1 MLKVNARVRPCTARA
16 KSKNY
21 SFTMM
26 LCINRYEIYT
36 RASCNSFQT
45 SCKVLKRCNYQM
57 IRYGVYNVIDSVLS
71 IFKIIEPE
79 AGLPFTSYNSS
90 LHNALL

>member
-1 MLKVNARVRPCTARA
+1 MLKVNARVQPRT

-26 LCINRYEIYT
+26 LCINRYENYT

-45 SCKVLKRCNYQM
+45 SCKVLKRYNYQM
-57 IRYGVYNVIDSVLS
+57 IRYGVYNVIDSALS
-71 IFKIIEPE
+71 R
-79 AGLPFTSYNSS
+79 L
-90 LHNALL
+90 

>member
-1 MLKVNARVRPCTARA
+1 MDHGIGYVKVNARVQPRV
-16 KSKNY
+16 KYKNY

-26 LCINRYEIYT
+26 LCINRHENYT

-45 SCKVLKRCNYQM
+45 SCKVLKRCNYQT

-71 IFKIIEPE
+71 R
-79 AGLPFTSYNSS
+79 L
-90 LHNALL
+90 

>member
-1 MLKVNARVRPCTARA
+1 MLKVNAQVQPRPARA
-16 KSKNY
+16 QSLKITV
-21 SFTMM
+21 FTMM
-26 LCINRYEIYT
+26 LCINQYENYI

-71 IFKIIEPE
+71 R
-79 AGLPFTSYNSS
+79 L
-90 LHNALL
+90 

>member
-1 MLKVNARVRPCTARA
+1 MAGSAAHSTRA

-26 LCINRYEIYT
+26 LCINRYENYT
-36 RASCNSFQT
+36 RASSNSFQT
-45 SCKVLKRCNYQM
+45 SYKVLKRYNYQM

-71 IFKIIEPE
+71 RLSFRSARVCLSVCADFI
-79 AGLPFTSYNSS
+79 
-90 LHNALL
+90 

>member
-1 MLKVNARVRPCTARA
+1 MRGFSRA

-26 LCINRYEIYT
+26 LCINRYENYT
-36 RASCNSFQT
+36 RASYNSSQT
-45 SCKVLKRCNYQM
+45 SAKVLKRCNNQM

-71 IFKIIEPE
+71 I
-79 AGLPFTSYNSS
+79 L
-90 LHNALL
+90 

>member
-1 MLKVNARVRPCTARA
+1 MEHGIGYVKSECTGSSAHSTRA
-16 KSKNY
+16 KFKNC

-26 LCINRYEIYT
+26 LCINLYENNT

-45 SCKVLKRCNYQM
+45 ACKVIKRCNYQM

-71 IFKIIEPE
+71 R
-79 AGLPFTSYNSS
+79 L
-90 LHNALL
+90 

>member
-1 MLKVNARVRPCTARA
+1 MLKVHARVQPRT
-16 KSKNY
+16 KSENY

-26 LCINRYEIYT
+26 LRINLYENYT

-45 SCKVLKRCNYQM
+45 SGKVLKRCNNQM

-71 IFKIIEPE
+71 I
-79 AGLPFTSYNSS
+79 L
-90 LHNALL
+90 

>member
-1 MLKVNARVRPCTARA
+1 MEHGIGYVKSLCAGSAAHSTRA

-26 LCINRYEIYT
+26 LSINRYENYT

-45 SCKVLKRCNYQM
+45 SCEVLKRCNYQM
-57 IRYGVYNVIDSVLS
+57 IRYGVYNVIDNVLS
-71 IFKIIEPE
+71 R
-79 AGLPFTSYNSS
+79 L
-90 LHNALL
+90 